1 MRLRERWEDLPLQL
15 RLTLAYILLL
25 AFLFSLLGGILYWQS
40 YRFLMEETAARLRA
54 QAKPVIEAWLY
65 TQTPPDG
72 EPPALPAE
80 LHPAD
85 AERLAE
91 IAPALARALT
101 SRETVAVL
109 FDAQGH
115 RLADG
120 RRLPEEPTPPAVP
133 ASLLEDALR
142 GENEV
147 SAVLDTPDGEKLVL
161 LIPLRAA
168 PGEAQVLGVLELST
182 PLAPIE
188 RILHRQRL
196 LLALLGAITLAV
208 GALLGLWITAS
219 GLRDLKRMVATCRR
233 IAAGDLSQR
242 IALPHHRDEVGQL
255 AAAFDEMVSRVEAA
269 FEAQQRF
276 IANAAHELRT
286 PITALQ
292 GSLEVLMRGAQDDPA
307 ACRRLTA
314 GMYRE
319 ATRLSRLCEQLL
331 DLSRLQ
337 AAPNLNKQRVELAP
351 FFAAFTEQARR
362 LAEEGVTVVLEEGER
377 GAIAADPDALTR
389 ILFNLV
395 ANAIQHNAPPLKV
408 TLGWRREGGEVVL
421 FVADNGQGIP
431 AEDLPHLFEPFYTAD
446 RSRSRRRSGTGLGLA
461 LTKALVEA
469 HGGTIRLFSREG
481 EGTRVEVR
489 LPALPGP

>member
-1 MRLRERWEDLPLQL
+1 MRPLRERWDDLPLQL
-15 RLTLAYILLL
+15 RLTLSYILLL
-25 AFLFSLLGGILYWQS
+25 AFLFAVLSAVLYWQS
-40 YRFLMEETAARLRA
+40 HRFLMEETAARLRA
-54 QAKPVIEAWLY
+54 QAKPVIESWLY
-65 TQTPPDG
+65 SETPPDG
-72 EPPALPAE
+72 EPPLVLGE
-80 LHPAD
+80 WHPAD
-85 AERLAE
+85 AARLRE
-91 IAPALARALT
+91 IAPALAQALT

-120 RRLPEEPTPPAVP
+120 RRLPEEPSPPDLP
-133 ASLLEDALR
+133 ASLLEEALH

-147 SAVLDTPDGEKLVL
+147 TAIIAAPGGEMMVV
-161 LIPLRAA
+161 LIPLRRA
-168 PGEAQVLGVLELST
+168 PGDPQVLGVAALST
-182 PLAPIE
+182 PLAPVE

-196 LLALLGAITLAV
+196 LLALMGAITLAV

-219 GLRDLKRMVATCRR
+219 GLRDLKRMVTTCRR

-242 IALPHHRDEVGQL
+242 VALPHHRDEVGQL
-255 AAAFDEMVSRVEAA
+255 AAAFDEMVSRVETA

-286 PITALQ
+286 PVTALQ

-307 ACRRLTA
+307 SCRRLTA

-337 AAPNLNKQRVELAP
+337 AAPALNKQRVEVAP
-351 FFAAFTEQARR
+351 FLRAFVEQARR
-362 LAEEGVTVVLEEGER
+362 LAEEGVTIELEEG
-377 GAIAADPDALTR
+377 APLSVVADPDALTR

-408 TLGWRREGGEVVL
+408 TLGWRREGRWAVL
-421 FVADNGQGIP
+421 TVADDGQGIP

-469 HGGTIRLFSREG
+469 HGGRVRLFSREG

-489 LPALPGP
+489 LEVT